1 MSIDHPDELAALRAA
16 GPRRR
21 RDDPRARP
29 PRPPRR
35 DHRRARRGR
44 RRVFARH
51 GARSGPLLDYDF
63 PGTVCISIDDE
74 CVHGIPGPRRLREGQ
89 LVKLDVTA
97 ELDGFYADACRTVP
111 VGRVKP
117 REQRLAAAAQSAL
130 RRGLE
135 AATGRRQRRRDRR
148 RRADRGRA
156 PRVQRLR
163 RAHRPRHRPPHP
175 RGARR
180 PEHRLGRAGA
190 DQRARDHR
198 RADHRGR
205 RAATCTSTTTAGR
218 SAPTTAR
225 PPRTPSTRSSSPRPR
240 RSCSRSR
247 MIAGRERAG
256 SGSAAWA

>member
-16 GPRRR
+16 GRVVAETLREL
-21 RDDPRARP
+21 
-29 PRPPRR
+29 
-35 DHRRARRGR
+35 ARRVRPGVTTGELDEVAAT
-44 RRVFARH
+44 VFARH
-51 GARSGPLLDYDF
+51 GARSGPQLDYDF

-111 VGRVKP
+111 VGRVRG

-135 AATGRRQRRRDRR
+135 AATAGANVGAIGAAVQTEVERRGFSVC
-148 RRADRGRA
+148 A
-156 PRVQRLR
+156 
-163 RAHRPRHRPPHP
+163 RAHRPRHRAPDP

-180 PEHRLGRAGA
+180 AERRLGRARA
-190 DQRARDHR
+190 HERARDHR
-198 RADHRGR
+198 RADHRR
-205 RAATCTSTTTAGR
+205 RRRATCTSTTTAGR

-225 PPRTPSTRSSSPRPR
+225 PPRTPSTRS
-240 RSCSRSR
+240 
-247 MIAGRERAG
+247 
-256 SGSAAWA
+256 